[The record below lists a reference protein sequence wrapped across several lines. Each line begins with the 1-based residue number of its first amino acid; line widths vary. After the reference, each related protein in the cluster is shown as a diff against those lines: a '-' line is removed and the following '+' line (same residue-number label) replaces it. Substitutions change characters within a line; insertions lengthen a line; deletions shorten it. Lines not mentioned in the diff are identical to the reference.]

1 MTYCIFR
8 TDRIGDVLLTLP
20 VAAAIKRQYPSAR
33 VLFCAQE
40 YTSELVRLCPDVD
53 EVVAIPDR
61 DVPLFSA
68 DFAARLR
75 AQRIDTAVFAFPRP
89 GLLLAA
95 ARAGIAV
102 RVGTAYRWYSPL
114 FTHRRREHRRGGGGH
129 ERDYNLALLQQLGI
143 DVSSPTIPQLRITEA
158 LDAAARNLLTGAGID
173 SASRF
178 VVLHPGSG
186 GSAKDWPPEYFGELA
201 AGLLRAD
208 PGLRVLLTGTRKEEA
223 LVQRVLSLAGEGATA
238 FTADIPLQMLAAVL
252 ARAALVVAN
261 STGPLHIAAA
271 VGRPVIG
278 LYPFQRD
285 CHPRRWGP
293 LGVADVFTPPV
304 QEGCPRCAE
313 ENCDEHDDM
322 RRIPVQDVL
331 AAALMRV
338 GL

>member
-1 MTYCIFR
+1 MTFCIFR

-20 VAAAIKRQYPSAR
+20 LAAAIKRQYPSAK

-75 AQRIDTAVFAFPRP
+75 ALHIDTAVFAFPRP

-114 FTHRRREHRRGGGGH
+114 FTHRRKEHRRGGGAH
-129 ERDYNLALLQQLGI
+129 ESGYNLGLLQQIGI
-143 DVSSPTIPQLRITEA
+143 DTVDPPMPRLRIPEA
-158 LDAAARNLLTGAGID
+158 LDIEAQLLLASAGID
-173 SASRF
+173 TASRF

-201 AGLLRAD
+201 SGLLSARPD
-208 PGLRVLLTGTRKEEA
+208 LRVLVTGTQREGT
-223 LVQRVLSLAGEGATA
+223 LVQRVLSRAGEGAAA
-238 FTADIPLQMLAAVL
+238 FTRDIPLQILAAVL
-252 ARAALVVAN
+252 ARAGLVVAN

-293 LGVADVFTPPV
+293 MGAADVFTPPV
-304 QEGCPRCAE
+304 QDGCPRCAV
-313 ENCDEHDDM
+313 ENCDEHDAM
-322 RRIPVQDVL
+322 RRIPVHDVL